1 MTVDPE
7 IMGAL
12 YRQLSIKTSPSEDSE
27 TIPMPEE
34 TIPIPEGLTPPGTPS
49 VPTSESRPERSMM
62 ERAGRYIPPEL
73 REVGR
78 SIGSTGIAQE
88 FKEAP
93 IGTTLEF
100 IGPGADVK
108 VMKESSARVL
118 PRLLEG
124 DITGGLADL
133 GIAAASIP
141 MMAIP
146 GSLAGVQKG
155 LRKFDFNYEVSGP
168 AYMYPGEGRK
178 IVDRDPGRL
187 SIKARNLDEAKKL
200 FNIEKKHTNAYNRID
215 KEWAGRWFTPQ
226 GNPASPRVT
235 IGRIQEGDT
244 THYLSK
250 SRKARAKK
258 HDVIIRESE
267 LDTSLRE
274 NIQQF
279 EEGLLFPYEFE
290 VKQANLLKQLKEVRK
305 LTKDEEAILEK
316 FSTEIRFK
324 GGSIVERNPNTYNMR
339 AI

>member
-1 MTVDPE
+1 MAVDSSLLNNLYNRLGVSSTEVEPTPVPE
-7 IMGAL
+7 DPSIAEQAYGKFEKLPIGAQIVAGVAPGTGHAIAAYETPMFAGETKEALKEGNIPRMLGMGAMTG
-12 YRQLSIKTSPSEDSE
+12 LSALGM
-27 TIPMPEE
+27 IP
-34 TIPIPEGLTPPGTPS
+34 GLG
-49 VPTSESRPERSMM
+49 
-62 ERAGRYIPPEL
+62 
-73 REVGR
+73 
-78 SIGSTGIAQE
+78 
-88 FKEAP
+88 
-93 IGTTLEF
+93 
-100 IGPGADVK
+100 
-108 VMKESSARVL
+108 
-118 PRLLEG
+118 
-124 DITGGLADL
+124 L
-133 GIAAASIP
+133 GIRGVKAGIKAAT
-141 MMAIP
+141 
-146 GSLAGVQKG
+146 KG
-155 LRKFDFNYEVSGP
+155 LRKFDFEYDVSGP

-178 IVDRDPGRL
+178 IVDQDPGRL
-187 SIKARNLDEAKKL
+187 TIEARNLDEAKKL
-200 FNIEKKHTNAYNRID
+200 FNIEKRATNEYKRMD